1 MECGSYRAIKVVE
14 HGMKVV
20 ERVLEMRIR
29 EQVKIDEMQ
38 FGFTPGKSTTDAIFI
53 VRQVQE
59 KFRGKQKKL
68 YYAFVDIEKAYDR
81 EYQEKW
87 FSGRRERHVLRNG

>member
-1 MECGSYRAIKVVE
+1 MWIIQAIKFLE
-14 HGMKVV
+14 HGLKVL
-20 ERVLEMRIR
+20 ERVLEMRIG

-59 KFRGKQKKL
+59 KFRAKQKKL
-68 YYAFVDIEKAYDR
+68 YYAFVDLEKAYDR
-81 EYQEKW
+81 VP
-87 FSGRRERHVLRNG
+87 REVVQWALRKAGV